1 MENLYSV
8 RIIRRENQV
17 VSGVYI
23 KEFWMFCG
31 VYVNKFIIEQDKVSG
46 DKDKVTCNI
55 ILQENGVGIDG
66 LKADY
71 NIKVTG
77 INDSIN
83 LLSKDRRYTRY
94 FKVFKVEQERGRRV

>member
-1 MENLYSV
+1 
-8 RIIRRENQV
+8 
-17 VSGVYI
+17 
-23 KEFWMFCG
+23 MFCG
-31 VYVNKFIIEQDKVSG
+31 VYVNEFIIEQDKVSG

-55 ILQENGVGIDG
+55 ILQENGVGIDE

-83 LLSKDRRYTRY
+83 LSSKDRRISFGNQIKGDILDISKCLTENPFIKLSR
-94 FKVFKVEQERGRRV
+94 QGRINQLPTA

>member
-31 VYVNKFIIEQDKVSG
+31 VYVNEFIMKSPRPCG
-46 DKDKVTCNI
+46 
-55 ILQENGVGIDG
+55 
-66 LKADY
+66 A
-71 NIKVTG
+71 
-77 INDSIN
+77 
-83 LLSKDRRYTRY
+83 
-94 FKVFKVEQERGRRV
+94 

>member
-31 VYVNKFIIEQDKVSG
+31 VYVNEFIMKSPRPCGAQLLWTWYPNRSIAPEIPYPKGVTDVCKVLT
-46 DKDKVTCNI
+46 DVP
-55 ILQENGVGIDG
+55 
-66 LKADY
+66 
-71 NIKVTG
+71 
-77 INDSIN
+77 
-83 LLSKDRRYTRY
+83 LSSFERRGQMSPRWLY
-94 FKVFKVEQERGRRV
+94 E

>member
-31 VYVNKFIIEQDKVSG
+31 VYVNEFIIEQDKVSG

-55 ILQENGVGIDG
+55 IL
-66 LKADY
+66 
-71 NIKVTG
+71 
-77 INDSIN
+77 
-83 LLSKDRRYTRY
+83 
-94 FKVFKVEQERGRRV
+94 